1 MPEAPTGRPYVF
13 VNMVST
19 LDGKTTLGG
28 DHPSASG
35 IGSETD
41 QKLMHRLQEI
51 ADGILIGAGT
61 LRAGNIIYPIGPVR
75 AAISASCDL
84 PLENRF
90 FRDDPERLRIF
101 TVRGCDNLGLNRFCV
116 YDLAP
121 LPQNRLDVLQV
132 LAILREREGV
142 RRLLVEGGARL
153 NFELLSRDVLDEIFL
168 TVAPKLTGGQ
178 DRPTVIG
185 GAGLDAGAFRRMR
198 LISIY
203 RHGSEI
209 YMRYRRNGR

>member
-1 MPEAPTGRPYVF
+1 
-13 VNMVST
+13 MVST
-19 LDGKTTLGG
+19 LDGKATLGG
-28 DHPSASG
+28 DRPNASG

-41 QKLMHRLQEI
+41 QKLMRRLQEV

-75 AAISASCDL
+75 AVISASCDL

-101 TVRGCDNLGLNRFCV
+101 TVSGCGNLKLNRYRV

-121 LPQNRLDVLQV
+121 GPQNRLDMRQV

-142 RRLLVEGGARL
+142 RRLLVEGGAQL
-153 NFELLSRDVLDEIFL
+153 NFELLSRDALDELFL
-168 TVAPKLTGGQ
+168 TIAPKLVGGQ

-185 GAGLDAGAFRRMR
+185 GAGLDPGSYRQMR

-203 RHGSEI
+203 RNGSEI
-209 YMRYRRNGR
+209 YLRYRRKDR